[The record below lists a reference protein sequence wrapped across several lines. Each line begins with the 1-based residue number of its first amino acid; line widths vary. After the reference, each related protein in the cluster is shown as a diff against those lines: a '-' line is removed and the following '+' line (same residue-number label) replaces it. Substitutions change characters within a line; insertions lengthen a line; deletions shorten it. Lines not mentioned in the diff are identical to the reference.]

1 MEHLLHEFKTQ
12 LNNSDGRSFLDAKS
26 AKGETALM
34 LAASQG
40 HQEAAEWLIS
50 NHADI
55 DAIAANGYTALD
67 DAAEA
72 GYFQLAELLIK
83 HEASIDKSKV
93 YQQVRLRN
101 VLMAKRREA
110 SEKDL
115 PRPSGIEN
123 SIDIMESLTDFQKAA
138 LQGDVQAVKAAL
150 DQDVDIEEFSQDGR
164 TPLML
169 AASKGHH
176 KAIQVLLASGAN
188 IDATSAKGWTT
199 LMNAVRNR
207 DVQTVDLLISNG
219 ADVNH
224 LSSDRWT
231 ALAEAAYQ
239 GQNVIMGLLLNCGA
253 DTESRSSHDWTPLMH
268 ASYKGDEAAVKLLL
282 DAGADTEVTS
292 GHDETALLLAAAGGY
307 TKMARMLLDAGCSP
321 EPQWA
326 KDRNYEGKEATQKAD
341 TDGFEGSENRAH
353 AQGWTPLM
361 LASQGGHEEIAHLL
375 LDLRVNI
382 EVKSSHG
389 KTALEIAQENR
400 RLGMME
406 VLEGIYERL

>member
-1 MEHLLHEFKTQ
+1 MTLE
-12 LNNSDGRSFLDAKS
+12 
-26 AKGETALM
+26 
-34 LAASQG
+34 ASQG

-67 DAAEA
+67 DAAEG
-72 GYFQLAELLIK
+72 GYFQLAEILIK
-83 HEASIDKSKV
+83 HEASIDKPKV

-101 VLMAKRREA
+101 ALMAKRREA
-110 SEKDL
+110 SEKGL

-138 LQGDVQAVKAAL
+138 LQGDLQAVKAAL

-169 AASKGHH
+169 AASKSHH

-224 LSSDRWT
+224 LSPDLGRLS
-231 ALAEAAYQ
+231 Q
-239 GQNVIMGLLLNCGA
+239 K
-253 DTESRSSHDWTPLMH
+253 PL
-268 ASYKGDEAAVKLLL
+268 
-282 DAGADTEVTS
+282 
-292 GHDETALLLAAAGGY
+292 
-307 TKMARMLLDAGCSP
+307 TKI
-321 EPQWA
+321 
-326 KDRNYEGKEATQKAD
+326 KK
-341 TDGFEGSENRAH
+341 
-353 AQGWTPLM
+353 
-361 LASQGGHEEIAHLL
+361 
-375 LDLRVNI
+375 
-382 EVKSSHG
+382 
-389 KTALEIAQENR
+389 
-400 RLGMME
+400 
-406 VLEGIYERL
+406 